1 MSKSQDT
8 DATGFD
14 RFALDPALSRALREA
29 RFFEPRRI
37 QTEAIPAALEGADV
51 LGLAPTGTGKT
62 AAFALP
68 LLERLLHKQNA
79 NPRALVLAP
88 TRELAAQIAAEI
100 RLLARFT
107 RVKTALV
114 FGGVSIHS
122 QIDALRRK
130 PEIVVACP
138 GRLIDLMQRRDVR
151 LDAIEI
157 LVIDEVDHMFD
168 LGFLPGIRRILSE
181 LPAVRQNLLFSATM
195 PREIRRLAEEVL
207 VRPRIVDIAGAAPA
221 ETIDHALFPVADERK
236 RHLLE
241 HILASDGCKP
251 AIVFTRTKH
260 RARRIAQQLVK
271 VGHRAVGLQG
281 NMSQGQ
287 RDRAMSGFRSRR
299 YDILV
304 ATDIAARGIDVSGV
318 SHVINYDVPS
328 TPEAYTHRIGRTGR
342 SECTGTASTFVAGD
356 DWSWV
361 RATERMIGARIP
373 RRQIEQLTEAD
384 ESCEAPTTP
393 TERQRHRTRRPTRTH
408 SEPARPGRRDRRWRG
423 SARRRAR

>member
-1 MSKSQDT
+1 MSKFQHS

-14 RFALDPALSRALREA
+14 RFSLDPALTRALREA
-29 RFFEPRRI
+29 EFFEPRRI
-37 QTEAIPAALEGADV
+37 QTETIPAALEGTDV

-68 LLERLLHKQNA
+68 LLERLLHAKRPG
-79 NPRALVLAP
+79 PRALVLAP
-88 TRELAAQIAAEI
+88 TRELATQIAAEI

-107 RVKTALV
+107 QLKTALV
-114 FGGVSIHS
+114 FGGASIQA
-122 QIDALRRK
+122 QIGALRRQ

-157 LVIDEVDHMFD
+157 LVIDEADHMFD
-168 LGFLPGIRRILSE
+168 LGFLPGIRRILSA
-181 LPAVRQNLLFSATM
+181 LPEERQSLLFSATM

-207 VRPRIVDIAGAAPA
+207 VRPHIVDIAGSGPV
-221 ETIDHALFPVADERK
+221 ETIEHALFPVADDRK
-236 RHLLE
+236 RDLLE
-241 HILASDGCKP
+241 HILGSDGCES

-260 RARRIAQQLVK
+260 RAKRIAQQLEK
-271 VGHRAVGLQG
+271 IGHRAVGLQG
-281 NMSQGQ
+281 NMSQAQ

-318 SHVINYDVPS
+318 SHVINYDAPS
-328 TPEAYTHRIGRTGR
+328 TPEAYTHRVGRTGR
-342 SECTGTASTFVAGD
+342 SDRSGTACTFITRD

-361 RATERMIGARIP
+361 RATERVIGARIP
-373 RRQIEQLTEAD
+373 RRQVAQLTESD
-384 ESCEAPTTP
+384 NSWETQTTASGRP
-393 TERQRHRTRRPTRTH
+393 PHRAQRPARTRP
-408 SEPARPGRRDRRWRG
+408 EPARSRRSDRRGRG
-423 SARRRAR
+423 TARRHAR